1 MSSIC
6 EGLTVVE
13 GGNGSIAASMLGML
27 LADNGAHVVKVEPL
41 AGDLLRRANANGFMV
56 WNRGKDSVV
65 CDLDTTAGRDRL
77 RALTAKADVFV
88 DAYPNGATARWGLDH
103 DTLVRANPALIT
115 CAIRAFSSEGPY
127 AHIPAI
133 ESIVAAKAG
142 KFANPATG
150 RPRYANEFLASHG
163 AAHTGVAAVLA
174 ALLIRDATGQAQR
187 IEVSLYEGLS
197 AFDYFGV
204 GMMQGTQAVQRRMG
218 IAPSA
223 APAPG
228 AVPGST
234 RVNRN
239 NFMPCTKDGRWAVFC
254 AMLPHQVHAIAR
266 ACGVGH
272 LNGDPR
278 FALVPSFES
287 AADADEF
294 ERALWDSV
302 REMTAA
308 ELMERVMGEP
318 DVACEIAATTVEA
331 MDHSQVVH
339 NSHIAV
345 VDDPEVGPV
354 EQVGPV
360 ARFSSTPSPI
370 GPGAPRLGV
379 ARRAPVGP
387 LRPTGSAATPEHPLT
402 GVTIVEFGY
411 FFAMPNG
418 TAMAAGLGARVIK
431 IEDQRGDPQRSS
443 FGLREAGSSKTMEGK
458 ESLAVD
464 LRRPEGQDAV
474 RRILRGADA
483 FVCGFRPGV
492 AERMGLSYEAVYEL
506 NPRLVYLHAGG
517 YGFDGPHA
525 HRAMYAPIATAVGG
539 GYHRQSGTWLD
550 PQLAAGK
557 SVEEQRARVA
567 PHVTSLV
574 GGDAH
579 ASLAVLSSLVLA
591 LYHQRRTGE
600 GQFVS
605 ATMLNA
611 NIYAASDDFLRYP
624 GRPPL
629 ALLDPDCWGRS
640 PLDRVYPTAEGHI
653 ALYVGTDREL
663 AALATALDR
672 PILAATPRLPDA
684 DHAQTLGEAFRERT
698 AQAWEDLLLAAGVA
712 CVKVTETSPS
722 VFTIEDKGLRETG
735 LTCEVDDPA
744 FGRIVRHGP
753 PAVFSLTPG
762 RVAPV
767 CLAGQHTVAILR
779 EHGYSDTEIA
789 SLQESGVVFDE
800 KACNPAG

>member
-6 EGLTVVE
+6 DGLTVVE

-27 LADNGAHVVKVEPL
+27 LADNGAHVLKVEPP
-41 AGDLLRRANANGFMV
+41 AGDQLRRANPNGFMV

-65 CDLDTTAGRDRL
+65 CDLDTTADRDRL
-77 RALTAKADVFV
+77 RTLVAKADVFV
-88 DAYPNGATARWGLDH
+88 DAYPNGATAQWELGH
-103 DTLVRANPALIT
+103 DVLARASPALIT

-133 ESIVAAKAG
+133 ETIVAAKAG
-142 KFANPATG
+142 KFTNPTAG
-150 RPRYANEFLASHG
+150 RPRYPNEFLASHG
-163 AAHTGVAAVLA
+163 AAHTGVASVLA
-174 ALLIRDATGQAQR
+174 ALLVRDATGRGQR
-187 IEVSLYEGLS
+187 VEVSLYEGLS

-204 GMMQGTQAVQRRMG
+204 GMMQGMQGMQRRMAT
-218 IAPSA
+218 APSA
-223 APAPG
+223 APA
-228 AVPGST
+228 VGSA

-254 AMLPHQVHAIAR
+254 AMLPHQVQAIAR
-266 ACGVGH
+266 ACGVGR
-272 LNGDPR
+272 LNEDPR
-278 FALVPSFES
+278 FALAPSFES
-287 AADADEF
+287 AAEADEF
-294 ERALWDSV
+294 ERAIWDAV

-331 MDHSQVVH
+331 MDHPQVVH
-339 NSHIAV
+339 NNHIAV
-345 VDDPEVGPV
+345 VDDPEMGPV
-354 EQVGPV
+354 EQIGPV
-360 ARFSSTPSPI
+360 ARFSSTPSAI
-370 GPGAPRLGV
+370 GEGAPRVDV
-379 ARRAPVGP
+379 ARRAPAGP
-387 LRPTGSAATPEHPLT
+387 LRPKGSAAPPEHPLA

-464 LRRPEGQDAV
+464 LRRPEGQAVV

-492 AERMGLSYEAVYEL
+492 AEKMGLSYDVVHEL
-506 NPRLVYLHAGG
+506 SPRLVYLHAGG

-550 PQLAAGK
+550 PDLAMGK
-557 SVEEQRARVA
+557 SVEEQRVGVA

-611 NIYAASDDFLRYP
+611 NIYAASDDFLRFP

-629 ALLDPDCWGRS
+629 ALLDPDSWGRNA
-640 PLDRVYPTAEGHI
+640 LDRIYPTAEGHVV
-653 ALYVGTDREL
+653 LFVETDREL
-663 AALATALDR
+663 VALAAALDQ
-672 PILAATPRLPDA
+672 PELAATPRLADA
-684 DHAQTLGEAFRERT
+684 DLAETLGDAFRKRP
-698 AQAWEDLLLAAGVA
+698 AQAWEDHLLAAGVA

-722 VFTIEDKGLRETG
+722 VFTIEDQGLRETG

-753 PAVFSLTPG
+753 PALFSLTPG
-762 RVAPV
+762 RVAPT

-779 EHGYSDTEIA
+779 EYGYSEEEVA
-789 SLQESGVVFDE
+789 SLQKGGVVFDE